1 MHLEIEQTRRINLT
15 PEIMKK
21 ILHPVF
27 AIVIAMTISTMFTNC
42 GDNKEDPDPTPEPNP
57 ITEQLKL
64 LAGEYSVSSVK
75 LDGTEVT
82 SDYTG
87 MKITFTTSKGYSTSG
102 GDFTPVW
109 KASGSFIFKDE
120 TSTPPVLTSLIRDD
134 GVEMAYT
141 LSGSAITLNFNI
153 KDPNGRLAGLEGQY
167 EFKGSK

>member
-1 MHLEIEQTRRINLT
+1 
-15 PEIMKK
+15 MKK
-21 ILHPVF
+21 ILLPVF
-27 AIVIAMTISTMFTNC
+27 AIVFTMAISTMFTNC
-42 GDNKEDPDPTPEPNP
+42 GDKKDDPVPPDPKPNP
-57 ITEQLKL
+57 IEEQLKL
-64 LAGEYSVSSVK
+64 LAGEYTVSSVK

-109 KASGSFIFKDE
+109 KASGSFTFKDE

-141 LSGSAITLNFNI
+141 LSGSAITLNFSI
-153 KDPNGRLAGLEGQY
+153 QDPNGRLAGLEGQY

>member
-1 MHLEIEQTRRINLT
+1 
-15 PEIMKK
+15 MKK
-21 ILHPVF
+21 ILLPVF
-27 AIVIAMTISTMFTNC
+27 AIALTMAISTMFTHC
-42 GDNKEDPDPTPEPNP
+42 GDKKDDPVPPDPQPNP
-57 ITEQLKL
+57 IEEQLKL
-64 LAGEYSVSSVK
+64 LAGEYTVSSVK

-109 KASGSFIFKDE
+109 KASGSFTFKDE
-120 TSTPPVLTSLIRDD
+120 ASTPPVLTSLIRDD